1 ILGLSGM
8 CELVFLVIGLRY
20 YLFFSIHIEESQCEL
35 IFQDKVQFRI
45 DELEKQKA
53 KFNKRNKEN

>member
-1 ILGLSGM
+1 M
-8 CELVFLVIGLRY
+8 CELAFLVIGLRY